1 MPAGPGCLRRL
12 GAETF
17 VIKDSLTTD
26 MHVHMCCPTVRR
38 WVGYAERFGCPR
50 RFDAEIFVF
59 WLTMPGGIGI
69 PRVCMEYEC
78 YSISGIITP
87 L

>member
-12 GAETF
+12 GQG
-17 VIKDSLTTD
+17 LTDDGHACATYA
-26 MHVHMCCPTVRR
+26 PQPVRR
-38 WVGYAERFGCPR
+38 GWGMPAEFGCLR
-50 RFDAEIFVF
+50 RLDAEIFVF
-59 WLTMPGGIGI
+59 WLTLPGGIGI

-87 L
+87 